1 MSLAGQTGIPPIQ
14 INQTADEKPVRVG
27 IRLLIPAD
35 KCDEVMMILN
45 SVTELVR
52 LEEGC
57 ISCRLYQD
65 LHEDGALMLEQL
77 WSSRIHLERHLRTDS
92 FHTVLLVIEMAS
104 EYPGIRIDVIAQT
117 TGMEEI
123 QRIRG

>member
-1 MSLAGQTGIPPIQ
+1 
-14 INQTADEKPVRVG
+14 
-27 IRLLIPAD
+27 
-35 KCDEVMMILN
+35 MILN
-45 SVTELVR
+45 TETELVR

-65 LHEDGALMLEQL
+65 LHEDGALMLEQF
-77 WSSRIHLERHLRTDS
+77 WSSRIHLERHLRTDR

-104 EYPGIRIDVIAQT
+104 VHPEIRFDVIAKT
-117 TGMEEI
+117 TGMEDI